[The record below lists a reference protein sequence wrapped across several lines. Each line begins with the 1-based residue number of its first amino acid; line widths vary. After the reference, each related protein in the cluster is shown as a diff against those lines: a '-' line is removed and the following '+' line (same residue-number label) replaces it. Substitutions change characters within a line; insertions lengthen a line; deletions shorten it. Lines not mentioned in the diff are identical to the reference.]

1 MAYVEGL
8 LIWAKYLWIGQVI
21 AVLREYASVMEVLLG
36 PPFKE
41 MLSNP
46 RNAKKAAKYKHE
58 ENGLLGQFKAL
69 STEPANKNVSDAC

>member
-46 RNAKKAAKYKHE
+46 RNAKKAAMYKHE
-58 ENGLLGQFKAL
+58 ENWLTGTIQGLKY
-69 STEPANKNVSDAC
+69 